1 MHLHCLYRIY
11 NLEFQAMNM
20 QTIINYSLILI
31 GAIIILVSLVR
42 VRGLLKSTSTVPEYH
57 QKQIKLFFVLHRE
70 LMVLFFVGYISVLVA
85 FAFHYSFVSETF
97 VSFIFFSGSIFVY
110 IGTVVQ
116 SRLLAGMQNTLK
128 GTLPI
133 CNTCK
138 KIRILDRSSETP
150 EKWQGIETYISE
162 KTDVNF
168 SHGYCPECFDKVTR
182 NISVK

>member
-1 MHLHCLYRIY
+1 M
-11 NLEFQAMNM
+11 
-20 QTIINYSLILI
+20 
-31 GAIIILVSLVR
+31 LVSLVR

-70 LMVLFFVGYISVLVA
+70 LMVFFFVGYISVLVA
-85 FAFHYSFVSETF
+85 FE
-97 VSFIFFSGSIFVY
+97 
-110 IGTVVQ
+110 